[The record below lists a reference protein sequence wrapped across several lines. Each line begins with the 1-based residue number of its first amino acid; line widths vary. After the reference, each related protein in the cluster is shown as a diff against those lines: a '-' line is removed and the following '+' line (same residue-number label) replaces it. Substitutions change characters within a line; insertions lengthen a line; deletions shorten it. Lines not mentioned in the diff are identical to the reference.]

1 MILGT
6 GATKKHNPMGMLTP
20 VLALLLC
27 LCVSS
32 WGACTSRSST
42 EYCSYGSCTLMA
54 MSDYCPTGT
63 TTIANLPCGGRNI
76 SINVISSGTCN
87 NGYWNASATLEHC
100 QLDAWGEYRSVTYN
114 YTFTTCSTQAEADSV
129 SCVSQ
134 GNTWVPE
141 HQNSQGVTIPGK
153 CQEPVQEDQ
162 ETMEKLVSACDQLD
176 GESNY
181 QYNDKG
187 NVVGYCN
194 LCQKDE
200 NGNYTNTHVKEAW
213 KEYQESCCQV
223 GKAPSDKSFSCNAS
237 ANACAGANCDWTIT
251 PGVKGGGIGY
261 SDFGYKSG
269 ICEVNVTM
277 STDGVIAG
285 CEDEEP
291 NSSGSQN
298 SSDSQEP
305 FSSSSGSGEG
315 EGSSAS
321 TEQQIA
327 DGVGAIIDSLHKII
341 VIDSMNRTYDSLV
354 AVFASTIA
362 ATNDEINTKL
372 DNIGNDTNIVNVNVQ
387 GDTNIIHVGAPDVDV
402 QGMIDA
408 IVASAAV
415 DSQNGITLDS
425 MLKCIAD
432 RGSSCFIGDTTQPY
446 NDSNIVNILTDTSG
460 QSYGDTAGWGA
471 KFDSLGTWLKDST
484 ILKNIFG
491 SGNGALCDTTG
502 GKKCASM
509 GGSLDS
515 AGGSWGSTYKALGD
529 SLTGGAVGDSLRHW
543 ESMLTNNGVITGSG
557 SNACPSVFSRQFEI
571 NIGQSISV
579 QTPALGQYICAN
591 IPGTGVTFWTLAR
604 VVVRAMVA
612 ITCMWWLYGA
622 VTGVKN
628 DGGDDD

>member
-6 GATKKHNPMGMLTP
+6 GANNKPCKDRWGSVAL
-20 VLALLLC
+20 LAILLLC

-32 WGACTSRSST
+32 WGACHWSGQFTSNFSCSCGSNYPYDNNKCSFTCPQGSIPYEIVATGCIDNCSKMVCGCR
-42 EYCSYGSCTLMA
+42 YC
-54 MSDYCPTGT
+54 D
-63 TTIANLPCGGRNI
+63 
-76 SINVISSGTCN
+76 
-87 NGYWNASATLEHC
+87 
-100 QLDAWGEYRSVTYN
+100 
-114 YTFTTCSTQAEADSV
+114 TQAEADSAA
-129 SCVSQ
+129 CVSQ
-134 GNTWVPE
+134 GNIWFPE

-162 ETMEKLVSACDQLD
+162 ETMEKLVAYCDLAD
-176 GESNY
+176 GEANF

-187 NVVGYCN
+187 NVVGYCDV
-194 LCQKDE
+194 CQTDE
-200 NGNYTNTHVKEAW
+200 KGNYTNVYVKD
-213 KEYQESCCQV
+213 EYENYQKSCCSA
-223 GKAPSDKSFSCNAS
+223 GKAPSKSNFKCNS
-237 ANACAGANCDWTIT
+237 QAGACVGADCQWGDGTSAT
-251 PGVKGGGIGY
+251 DMGV
-261 SDFGYKSG
+261 STFSYKSG

-291 NSSGSQN
+291 NSSNSEN
-298 SSDSQEP
+298 SSSSTEP
-305 FSSSSGSGEG
+305 SSGSSGSGEG
-315 EGSSAS
+315 DSSAS
-321 TEQQIA
+321 MEDNVQTIA

-354 AVFASTIA
+354 AVFVSTIA

-372 DNIGNDTNIVNVNVQ
+372 DNLGNDTNIVNVNVQ

-415 DSQNGITLDS
+415 DSQNGVTLDS

-446 NDSNIVNILTDTSG
+446 SDSNIVNILTDTSG
-460 QSYGDTAGWGA
+460 QSYGDTAGWGS
-471 KFDSLGTWLKDST
+471 KLDSFSNWLADST
-484 ILKNIFG
+484 FLRGIFG
-491 SGNGALCDTTG
+491 GKGDALCDTTG

-604 VVVRAMVA
+604 VVIRAMVA

-622 VTGVKN
+622 VTGVKS